1 MAISRAH
8 GTREGAASLTY
19 IRGFPVKPLEEGMMV
34 EIRRAALDGL
44 REIGSGISIASLLTT
59 PGCPEE

>member
-1 MAISRAH
+1 M
-8 GTREGAASLTY
+8 
-19 IRGFPVKPLEEGMMV
+19 KPFELGMMV